1 MQKCIFY
8 LPYKLEPHG
17 MGARML
23 RPRKMIEAFC
33 DIGYEVFVI
42 SGFSEERKKRI
53 QEIKNRINNGEKY
66 DFMYTESSTMPTLL
80 TDPHH
85 LPLHPFFDFDFFG
98 YIKNRGIKIGLFY
111 CDIYWKFDTYGT
123 ALPWWKK
130 QAALKCY
137 EYDIAQYKKLLS
149 QFYVP
154 DMKVCSYLGD
164 QVLTNIASELP
175 PGADNIEIVGRDFC
189 NRNFTKKPLQIFYVG
204 GLGNQYQIVELAKAV
219 YKVPECE
226 LTICCRPF
234 EWEKEKLNFSEWM
247 CDRIKIVHKNSDE
260 LEPFYE
266 KADIC
271 SLMFKPDIY
280 RELAKPF
287 KAYEYLAHEIP
298 VVSTKGTGIGTF
310 VEQNDIGWNV
320 VFSADA
326 IEKVLKNVIAYPELL
341 HEKAMNCKKAKAANL
356 WICRAKQVMEDLM

>member
-17 MGARML
+17 LGARML
-23 RPRKMIEAFC
+23 RPRKMIKAFRE
-33 DIGYEVFVI
+33 IGYEVFVI
-42 SGFSEERKKRI
+42 SGFSGERKKRI
-53 QEIKNRINNGEKY
+53 QEIKNRISNGEKY

-85 LPLHPFFDFDFFG
+85 FPLHPFFDFDFFE
-98 YIKNRGIKIGLFY
+98 YIKSQGIKIGLFY

-123 ALPWWKK
+123 DLPWWKK

-137 EYDIAQYKKLLS
+137 EYDIAQYKKLLN

-154 DMKVCSYLGD
+154 DMKVCSYIGE
-164 QVLTNIASELP
+164 QALTSIASELP
-175 PGADNIEIVGRDFC
+175 PGADTLEVADREFY
-189 NRNFTKKPLQIFYVG
+189 NRNFAEQPLQIFYVG

-219 YKVPECE
+219 YKFPKCE
-226 LTICCRPF
+226 LTICCRPS
-234 EWEKEKLNFSEWM
+234 EWEKEKNNFSEWL
-247 CDRIKIVHKNSDE
+247 CDRIKIVHKNSEE

-280 RELAKPF
+280 REMAKPF

-298 VVSTKGTGIGTF
+298 VVSTKGTGIGNF
-310 VEQNDIGWNV
+310 VEQNDIGWNIE
-320 VFSADA
+320 FSAVA
-326 IEKVLKNVIAYPELL
+326 IEKVLQDVIARPELL
-341 HEKAMNCKKAKAANL
+341 HEKAKNCKYVKLANL
-356 WICRAKQVMEDLM
+356 WTCRAKQVAEDLT